1 MMKQTRNSK
10 SNLFLIKACNKLFRM
25 FLLNAVGENSL
36 SELGRF
42 ERDGWDEILFRNL
55 KLNSDSR
62 ILILCGYKGESTSEY
77 RRRFD
82 SNVIALEPVQEYYEI
97 LIDRFENDRKV
108 IIHNLALAAKSGRMQ
123 ISINSDSTGFFEKT
137 EDAVLETIN
146 CVGVQEFFTPAI
158 GSLDLV
164 EINIEGAEYEVLE
177 SIIQLNLQFKIT
189 SLLIQFHRNAP
200 DFELKRRKIREIL
213 KNSHNEVFC
222 YEFVWERWDLKL
234 SN

>member
-1 MMKQTRNSK
+1 
-10 SNLFLIKACNKLFRM
+10 M
-25 FLLNAVGENSL
+25 FLLNAVGEKSL
-36 SELGRF
+36 SEIGRF

-55 KLNSDSR
+55 NLNSDSQ
-62 ILILCGYKGESTSEY
+62 ILILGGYKGESISEY
-77 RRRFD
+77 RRRFN
-82 SNVIALEPVQEYYEI
+82 SHVIALEPVQEYYKI
-97 LIDRFENDRKV
+97 LNDRFENDRKV
-108 IIHNLALAAKSGRMQ
+108 KIHNLALAANSGRIQ

-146 CVGVQEFFTPAI
+146 CVGVQEFFTPTI

-177 SIIQLNLQFKIT
+177 SIIQFDLQFKIT

-213 KNSHNEVFC
+213 KNSHYEVFC
-222 YEFVWERWDLKL
+222 YDFVWERWDLKL